1 MKRFLPVLLFT
12 VLLFISTVI
21 IADDILIPF
30 GQNLGGP
37 PAWKYKGGGTN
48 LDAIAWKALAYGEPS
63 WVTGGSALGFG
74 GGPVRNTSIPEDASA
89 GGGGVSGARYPTLY
103 FRKIIN
109 IPSLAGYTGFQ
120 LRTQFDDAIVVW
132 INGVEAFRN
141 NIGAGPSYA
150 TWASGAIAN
159 NGNDIFTQSL
169 SNSFFVAGDNII
181 AVEIHQVNATSSDL
195 FFDLELTGFTTP
207 PPSGDVVIFPFGEN
221 LGGAPAWNYKGGGT
235 NLDVVA
241 WKALAYAEPS
251 WITGSPAALG
261 FGGGPVRNTTI
272 PTDNSAGGGGG
283 TGARYPTLYF
293 RKVVN
298 VADPTIYAGFK
309 IESKFDDGIVV
320 WVNGVEAFRNN
331 IGANP
336 AYADWAP
343 TAIANNGADIYTAT
357 VAPSM
362 FIAGN
367 NIIAV
372 EIHQNAPTSSDL
384 FFDMQLTA
392 LGTITAA
399 LSRGPYLQM
408 GTQNSVTVRWRT
420 DAATNSRV
428 TWGTAFGTYP
438 NTVDDAA
445 LTTEHEVT
453 INGLSPDTRYYYTI
467 GSSSQTLQ
475 ATNTNYV
482 LTLPPS
488 NTTRKLRFLA
498 LGDCGNAST
507 NQVDV
512 KNAALNYL
520 GSNDL
525 DALLTIGDNAYSS
538 GLDNEFQNEFFD
550 IYKNDLLRNKKLYPN
565 TGNHDYGNSSANTGV
580 RNNAYYNNFTLP
592 TNAEIGG
599 TASGTEAY
607 YSYDI
612 GDVHFVALDSYGR
625 ENANTTKLYD
635 TTGAQCV
642 WLKNDL
648 AVNTKK
654 WVIVYFH
661 HPPYTKT
668 SHNSDTETGDLMLI
682 RERFIRILERYG
694 VDLVLCGH
702 AHGYE
707 RSYLLK
713 NYFNNPGSPLLDADF
728 DFTQHTVYQNNRNAK
743 YDGTAN
749 SCAYAYNSGQ
759 YNHGSMYI
767 VAGSA
772 GQIGGSA
779 SGYPHDAMYYSNNS
793 NGGSFYIEVD
803 SNRLD
808 AKFISYSGTGGGVTP
823 VIRDQFTIFKDVKK
837 KQTYNVTTNT
847 PLNLTA
853 SWRGSYYWPN
863 NGGATTQSVSIP
875 NTVNGTFDY
884 YVRDFS
890 SGNCIEDTFTVN
902 VSGTLPIA
910 LSSFTATLNKEIV
923 LLDWSTSQENNN
935 RYFTIERSNDGINYN
950 YLERINGAGTS
961 VSARHYHLVDYTP
974 QEGINYYRLS
984 QTDMDGNIKYY
995 EIKRINYK
1003 GSKGFSAGVY
1013 NNGSGQISV
1022 AIHSKDAT
1030 NINIRV
1036 IDILGKEI
1044 LQESFSVNSGGG
1056 IKNLKLN
1063 SGVYILVL
1071 LNDKGE
1077 RISTKI
1083 IVP

>member
-1 MKRFLPVLLFT
+1 MKPVLSIS
-12 VLLFISTVI
+12 LFISALLFSVNAN
-21 IADDILIPF
+21 ADDILIPF
-30 GQNLGGP
+30 GQNLGSP

-48 LDAIAWKALAYGEPS
+48 LDAVSWKALAYAEPS
-63 WVTGGSALGFG
+63 WVSGGSALGFG
-74 GGPVRNTSIPEDASA
+74 GGPVRNTSIPEDGSA
-89 GGGGVSGARYPTLY
+89 GGGGVSGSRYPTMY
-103 FRKIIN
+103 FRKVVN

-141 NIGAGPSYA
+141 NIGANPGYA
-150 TWASGAIAN
+150 TWASGAIPN
-159 NGNDIFTQSL
+159 NGNDIYATSVSSSL
-169 SNSFFVAGDNII
+169 FVTGDNII

-195 FFDLELTGFTTP
+195 FFDLELTGLTTA

-235 NLDVVA
+235 NLDAVA
-241 WKALAYAEPS
+241 WKALAYAEPGWVS
-251 WITGSPAALG
+251 AASALG
-261 FGGGPVRNTTI
+261 FGASPPVRNTAI
-272 PTDNSAGGGGG
+272 PENTSAGGGGASG
-283 TGARYPTLYF
+283 SRYPTLYF

-298 VADPTIYAGFK
+298 IADPTIYAGFK

-343 TAIANNGADIYTAT
+343 TPIANSGADIYTAT
-357 VAPSM
+357 VATSM
-362 FIAGN
+362 FNAGN

-392 LGTITAA
+392 LGSITAA
-399 LSRGPYLQM
+399 LTRGPYLQM
-408 GTQNSVTVRWRT
+408 GTQTGVTIRWRT
-420 DAATNSRV
+420 DVATDSRV
-428 TWGTAFGTYP
+428 TWGTVFGNYP

-445 LTTEHEVT
+445 LTTEHEVR
-453 INGLSPDTRYYYTI
+453 IEGLYPDSKYYYTI
-467 GSSSQTLQ
+467 GSSTQTLQ

-482 LTLPPS
+482 LTLPPA

-512 KNAALNYL
+512 KNAALSYL
-520 GSNDL
+520 GPNDL

-580 RNNAYYNNFTLP
+580 RNNAYYNSFTLP

-625 ENANTTKLYD
+625 EDANTTKLYD
-635 TTGAQCV
+635 TLGAQCV

-713 NYFNNPGSPLLDADF
+713 NYFNNPSSPLLDADF
-728 DFTQHTVYQNNRNAK
+728 NIATHTATGNNQNGK
-743 YDGTAN
+743 YDGSAN

-759 YNHGSMYI
+759 INHGTVYI

-779 SGYPHDAMYYSNNS
+779 SGYPHDAMYYSNNT
-793 NGGSFYIEVD
+793 NGGSFYFEVD

-808 AKFISYSGTGGGVTP
+808 AKFISYTGTGGSVSP
-823 VIRDQFTIFKDVKK
+823 VIRDQFTIFKDVNK
-837 KQTYNVTTNT
+837 TYNLNVVNNS
-847 PLNLTA
+847 PLTLSA
-853 SWRGSYYWPN
+853 SWRGTYYWPN
-863 NGGATTQSVSIP
+863 NGGATTQSVSV
-875 NTVNGTFDY
+875 NTSVNGNYSYTVKDA
-884 YVRDFS
+884 S
-890 SGNCIEDTFTVN
+890 SGNCLQDVFNVT
-902 VSGTLPIA
+902 VSGPVPIT
-910 LSSFTATLNKEIV
+910 LSSFNAALNKDIV
-923 LLDWSTSQENNN
+923 LLDWSTSQELNNKC
-935 RYFTIERSNDGINYN
+935 FTVEKSNDGINFGF
-950 YLERINGAGTS
+950 LGRVNGAGTS
-961 VSARHYHLVDYTP
+961 SVTSNYHLVDYTP
-974 QEGINYYRLS
+974 VEGINYYRLS
-984 QTDMDGNIKYY
+984 QTDIDGNTRYY
-995 EIKRINYK
+995 EVKRVNYK
-1003 GSKGFSAGVY
+1003 SSKGFSAGIF
-1013 NNGSGQISV
+1013 NNGNGQISV
-1022 AIHSKDAT
+1022 AIRSVNAA
-1030 NINIRV
+1030 NIKMRV
-1036 IDILGKEI
+1036 IDMLGKNV
-1044 LQESFSVNSGGG
+1044 LQETFSVNSGSG
-1056 IKNLKLN
+1056 IKNLYLKP
-1063 SGVYILVL
+1063 GVYVLVL
-1071 LNDKGE
+1071 FNDNGE
-1077 RISTKI
+1077 RISNKI
-1083 IVP
+1083 RVQ